1 MEFQLTRFSRFS
13 ELPFDTF
20 ELLDTSIYVLDFNWN
35 YLFVNQFVYKN
46 LKATESFVGKNMWE
60 TFPLLAI
67 DPDFRLMKK
76 NMEMNKATNIIT
88 ISPLTGQRLSIIG
101 YALEDCYFFSA
112 SIMLNKED
120 LISDLR
126 KHLEKAS

>member
-1 MEFQLTRFSRFS
+1 MYLI
-13 ELPFDTF
+13 
-20 ELLDTSIYVLDFNWN
+20 SIGIIF
-35 YLFVNQFVYKN
+35 FVNQFVYKN
-46 LKATESFVGKNMWE
+46 LKASESLIGKNMWE
-60 TFPLLAI
+60 TFPLLVI

-120 LISDLR
+120 LISALR
-126 KHLEKAS
+126 KYLDKAS

>member
-1 MEFQLTRFSRFS
+1 MEFQLTRFFRFS

-20 ELLDTSIYVLDFNWN
+20 ESLDWSIYVLDFNWN

-46 LKATESFVGKNMWE
+46 LKATESLIGKNMWE
-60 TFPLLAI
+60 TFPLLVI

-126 KHLEKAS
+126 KYLDKAS